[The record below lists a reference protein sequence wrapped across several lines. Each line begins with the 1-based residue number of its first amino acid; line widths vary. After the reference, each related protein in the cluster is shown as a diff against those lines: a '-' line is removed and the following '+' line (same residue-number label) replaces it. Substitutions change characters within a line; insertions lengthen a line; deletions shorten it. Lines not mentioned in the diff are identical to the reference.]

1 MFHVK
6 PHARLLRAVLLLVIL
21 PAFLSGCVATR
32 DVNPISGN
40 KRFFGYSW
48 DQELKLGAE
57 SDPQIVAQYGVYDDE
72 EVAAYV
78 RRVGEKVLAH
88 SHLRRPDAEP
98 RFRNLKF
105 TFRVL
110 DSPVVNAFALP
121 GGFVYVTRGLLA
133 HLENEAQLAVVLGHE
148 IGHVAGRHAS
158 KRAASQSLLQLGLI
172 TGALVGQGVFGGN
185 VAENVLNLG
194 STGLQL
200 LFLSYGRDDERES
213 DAVGVEYAALA
224 GYEAGEAAHFFR
236 TLKRLGERSG
246 QSLPGFLST
255 HPDPGEREQTILR
268 LASEWKGR
276 AAMAKVEED
285 AYLSRIDGIVLGEN
299 PRQGFVEDGMF
310 YHPDLRF
317 QFAVPVGFQ
326 VVNQPTRVVMIEE
339 NQQAIVF
346 FTLEREAATAA
357 EAATRFAGQQGLTV
371 VERGTSRAGGN
382 PASFVVADALTSDGQ
397 PIRLLAFFIDYG
409 GNVYT
414 FLGYTLV
421 SNYGTYEDLFSR
433 TMRSFAAL
441 RDPEILNVQP
451 IRVAVQ
457 PAPRTAP
464 FRTFVTETV
473 KLPKGWDDERM
484 AILNQV
490 MLDEVIP
497 EGKKLKL
504 TR

>member
-6 PHARLLRAVLLLVIL
+6 HLSRLLRAALLAGIL
-21 PAFLSGCVATR
+21 PVFLSGCVATR
-32 DVNPISGN
+32 DVNPITGN
-40 KRFFGYSW
+40 KRFYGYSW
-48 DQELKLGAE
+48 EQELKIGAE

-72 EVAAYV
+72 ALAEYV
-78 RRVGEKVLAH
+78 RRVGETVLRH
-88 SHLRRPDAEP
+88 SHLRRPDADP

-158 KRAASQSLLQLGLI
+158 KRAASQSFLQLGLI

-185 VAENVLNLG
+185 AAERVLNLG

-200 LFLSYGRDDERES
+200 LFLSYGRGDEREA
-213 DAVGVEYAALA
+213 DDVGVEYAALA
-224 GYEAGEAAHFFR
+224 GYEAGEAARFFR
-236 TLKRLGERSG
+236 TLKRLSERSG

-268 LASEWKGR
+268 LASEWKER
-276 AAMAKVEED
+276 AAMTKVDED

-299 PRQGFVEDGMF
+299 PRQGFVRGDTF

-317 QFAVPVGFQ
+317 RFSVPAGFQ
-326 VVNQPTRVVMIEE
+326 VVNQPTQVVMVADK
-339 NQQAIVF
+339 QQAIIL
-346 FTLEREAATAA
+346 FTLEREAGTAK
-357 EAATRFAGQQGLTV
+357 EAAARFGAQKGLTV
-371 VERGTSRAGGN
+371 VESGTSRAGGN
-382 PASFVVADALTSDGQ
+382 PASFVVADAQTSDGQ

-414 FLGYTLV
+414 FLGYTLA
-421 SNYGTYEDLFSR
+421 SAYPAYEGVFYR
-433 TMRSFAAL
+433 TMQSFSAL
-441 RDPEILNVQP
+441 RDPAILNVQP
-451 IRVAVQ
+451 VRTAVR
-457 PAPRTAP
+457 PARRTAP
-464 FRTFVTETV
+464 FRTFVPASD
-473 KLPKGWDDERM
+473 KLPKGWDAERM
-484 AILNQV
+484 AILNQIA
-490 MLDEVIP
+490 LDDVIP
-497 EGKKLKL
+497 QGKKLKL

>member
-6 PHARLLRAVLLLVIL
+6 HLSRLLRAALMAAVL
-21 PAFLSGCVATR
+21 PAFLFGCVATR
-32 DVNPISGN
+32 DVNPITGN
-40 KRFFGYSW
+40 TRFYGYSW
-48 DQELKLGAE
+48 EQELKLGAE

-72 EVAAYV
+72 ALAEYV
-78 RRVGEKVLAH
+78 RRVGEKVLQQ
-88 SHLRRPDAEP
+88 SHLRRPDADP
-98 RFRNLKF
+98 RFRKLTF

-121 GGFVYVTRGLLA
+121 GGYVYVTRGLLA

-158 KRAASQSLLQLGLI
+158 KRAASQSFLQLGLI
-172 TGALVGQGVFGGN
+172 TGALVGQGVFGGHT
-185 VAENVLNLG
+185 AESVLNLG

-200 LFLSYGRDDERES
+200 LFLSYGRGDEREA

-224 GYEAGEAAHFFR
+224 GYEAGEAARFFR

-268 LASEWKGR
+268 LASEWKQR
-276 AAMAKVEED
+276 TAMTNVDED
-285 AYLSRIDGIVLGEN
+285 AYLARIDGIVLGEN
-299 PRQGFVEDGMF
+299 PRQGFTKDGMF

-317 QFAVPVGFQ
+317 RFSVPAGFQ
-326 VVNQPTRVVMIEE
+326 VVNQPTQVTMVADQ
-339 NQQAIVF
+339 QQAVIL
-346 FTLEREAATAA
+346 FTLEGEAETAKEAAA
-357 EAATRFAGQQGLTV
+357 RFGAQKGLAV
-371 VERGTSRAGGN
+371 VEQGTSRAGGN
-382 PASFVVADALTSDGQ
+382 PAAFVVADTQTSDGK

-414 FLGYTLV
+414 FLGYTHA
-421 SNYGTYEDLFSR
+421 SNFSSYEGVFYR
-433 TMRSFAAL
+433 TMQSFSAL

-451 IRVAVQ
+451 IRVAVR
-457 PAPRTAP
+457 PAGRTAA
-464 FRTFVTETV
+464 FRAFVTEGER
-473 KLPKGWDDERM
+473 LPKGWDAERM

-490 MLDEVIP
+490 ALDEVVP
-497 EGKKLKL
+497 QGKKLKL